1 MIRRCGGMLVLWG
14 WVVHPVCWGP
24 VKLLIATTKKNTNTK
39 GVWGVGL
46 NVMGLVRW
54 DVTGAGEVEE
64 SGADSFDGFNNQA
77 DFGNIVG
84 GVFEGGDGGVEDSGT
99 WGWEGLD
106 VWEERSK
113 EVGDVGAYDGVGG
126 DNGVWLAA
134 FEDGK
139 EASGATGGL
148 LLEGSKVGLVKG
160 VEKKGG
166 KGGGRGGWCGRDR
179 RSRPDG

>member
-1 MIRRCGGMLVLWG
+1 MLVLWG
-14 WVVHPVCWGP
+14 WVVHP
-24 VKLLIATTKKNTNTK
+24 
-39 GVWGVGL
+39 
-46 NVMGLVRW
+46 

-84 GVFEGGDGGVEDSGT
+84 GVFEGGDGGVEDSGPGDGR
-99 WGWEGLD
+99 GWMFGKRGARRLEMLAHMMAC
-106 VWEERSK
+106 ERDTSTLGPHR
-113 EVGDVGAYDGVGG
+113 EHGWCWATAPRSHWMRGRWWCRGR
-126 DNGVWLAA
+126 N
-134 FEDGK
+134 DGK